1 MTSEKSSK
9 SGGPGR
15 FENHADGVLP
25 HVDYLGGGM
34 IEVHRMSD
42 EPSSGRPRLRARRTP
57 YRDDLYVVMV
67 EGEVDM
73 ETAPQLAQAFEGD
86 MPPVVVADLTR
97 VTFLS
102 AAGLRVL
109 VDVAERAHEH
119 RSCLGLVARGPLA
132 LRVLRTSGVAGSIPT
147 FESLS
152 DAVRE
157 LAPRPAEPDEPRC

>member
-1 MTSEKSSK
+1 VYSFTSTI
-9 SGGPGR
+9 SG
-15 FENHADGVLP
+15 AA
-25 HVDYLGGGM
+25 M
-34 IEVHRMSD
+34 IEVHGMSD
-42 EPSSGRPRLRARRTP
+42 EPFPADSQLRARRTP
-57 YRDDLYVVMV
+57 YRDDLYVVTV

-73 ETAPQLAQAFEGD
+73 GTAPQLAKALDGEI
-86 MPPVVVADLTR
+86 PPVLVADLTG

-109 VDVAERAHEH
+109 VDAAERAHSQ
-119 RSCLGLVARGPLA
+119 RRCLGLVARGPLA

-157 LAPRPAEPDEPRC
+157 LAPRPASVDDQDS